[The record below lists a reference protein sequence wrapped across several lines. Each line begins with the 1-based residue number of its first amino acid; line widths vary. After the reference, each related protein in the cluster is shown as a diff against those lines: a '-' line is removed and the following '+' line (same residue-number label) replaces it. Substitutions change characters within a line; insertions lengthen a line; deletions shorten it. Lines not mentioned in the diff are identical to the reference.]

1 MERLSRERTNQ
12 RTKLSIGKITK
23 RLLVSSL
30 PFFFLLPFFLAPLSF
45 FPCRLI
51 GRLKRTKSV
60 TRENEIRFIHD
71 DIYIY
76 NNRRWQDTVG
86 KLLEMGSSPSGTN
99 LGGATSFFHLKKK
112 VTINVSSVIS
122 SSPRFL
128 TAFERLSN

>member
-86 KLLEMGSSPSGTN
+86 KLLEMGSSGTN